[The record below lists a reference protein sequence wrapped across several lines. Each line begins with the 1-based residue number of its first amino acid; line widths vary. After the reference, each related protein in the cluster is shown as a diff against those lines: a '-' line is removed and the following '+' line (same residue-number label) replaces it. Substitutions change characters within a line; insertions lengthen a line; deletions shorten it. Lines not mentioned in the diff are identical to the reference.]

1 MSAAHYK
8 LDNLTAV
15 VDWNGLQIDGTTE
28 QVMGLEP
35 LADKWRSF
43 GWHVQEIDGHDV
55 QAIYD
60 AIENACAKKG
70 VPSCIVLDTTKGK
83 GATFAEPK
91 REHSSQPGE
100 ETWQEAI
107 SAAQQALAALD

>member
-1 MSAAHYK
+1 M
-8 LDNLTAV
+8 
-15 VDWNGLQIDGTTE
+15 
-28 QVMGLEP
+28 
-35 LADKWRSF
+35 
-43 GWHVQEIDGHDV
+43 

-70 VPSCIVLDTTKGK
+70 VPSCIVLDTIKGK

-91 REHSSQPGE
+91 REHSSQPNE

-107 SAAQQALAALD
+107 AAAQQALAALD